1 MRFLLAITWWS
12 GRDSGSNS
20 ITGMKVLIL
29 NQVFYPDVVSTAQHA
44 ADLALALT
52 ETGHEVTV
60 ICSRRAYDEP
70 SSGFPRSE
78 TWKGI
83 RIVRVRSTGLGKGA
97 KWRRAIDFGSFIAA
111 CTFRLLFSPRVD
123 VIITLTS
130 PPLISLVG
138 ALAVPLKAKR
148 LVFWSM
154 DLNPDEAVAA
164 GWLRK
169 DSFVARLLSRLSLHS
184 LRKADRIIALDRFM
198 KQRIQAKGIDE
209 SKITVIPPW
218 SHDEYVRF
226 DPAGR
231 EEFRECHGLTGK
243 FVVMYSGNHSP
254 CHPLD
259 TLLQAA
265 ERLANRNEIVF
276 CLVGGGSEFRKVR
289 DGLHRRGVNN
299 ILCIPYQPI
308 EKLSASLSAA
318 DLHIVLMGDPFVGI
332 VHPCKIYNILAVGR
346 PFLYVGPR
354 ESHISDILAKVSGLG
369 YAHQHGDVSGIV
381 ARITTL
387 AACAQGAA
395 IASGTIAGQFSI
407 KRLVPRMVGAMEE
420 LMGDLQSRKEP
431 HTDEQ
436 LPLEQNEAATRL
448 LG

>member
-1 MRFLLAITWWS
+1 MCFFSAIIWWS
-12 GRDSGSNS
+12 ETDSRS
-20 ITGMKVLIL
+20 TLVTAMRVLIL

-52 ETGHEVTV
+52 EAGHEVTV

-70 SSGFPRSE
+70 SSVFPHSE

-97 KWRRAIDFGSFIAA
+97 RWRRVIDFGSFIAT

-138 ALAVPLKAKR
+138 ALALPLKAKH

-164 GWLRK
+164 GWLHK

-198 KQRIQAKGIDE
+198 KQRIQAKGVDE

-265 ERLANRNEIVF
+265 ERLTNRNEIIF
-276 CLVGGGSEFRKVR
+276 CLVGGGSEFRRVR
-289 DGLHRRGVNN
+289 EELDQRGVNN

-318 DLHIVLMGDPFVGI
+318 DLHIVLMGAPFVGI

-346 PFLYVGPR
+346 RFLYVGPR
-354 ESHISDILAKVSGLG
+354 ESHIGDILAKAPALG
-369 YAHQHGDVSGIV
+369 YAHQHGDVNGIV
-381 ARITTL
+381 ARITT

-395 IASGTIAGQFSI
+395 IASGTLAGQFSN
-407 KRLVPRMVGAMEE
+407 KRLVPQMVGAIED
-420 LMGDLQSRKEP
+420 LMGDLQSRKRP
-431 HTDEQ
+431 QTDEQ
-436 LPLEQNEAATRL
+436 LPMEENEGATRL